1 MCSQDINAGLQLQ
14 ELMQRNQF
22 LEQQIVV
29 QTVLLSELNEQ
40 LQVTKEQ
47 LAHTLVEHQ
56 QAEEALRKSEGH
68 FRMMTENVVDVVWK
82 LDHEYR
88 FTYISP
94 ADERQRGYSADEVIG
109 HYVFEMFDEEGI
121 ATIKQAAQQRHAAE
135 KKGEPLTD
143 VTFEA
148 MHRCKDGTWIWGEVC
163 YNPEFDSHGNVIGFY
178 GISREITERKTMQD
192 QVRQL
197 AFYDP
202 LTQLPNRHLFYDRL
216 NQAMANTKRNGA
228 YGAVMFIDLDNFKPI
243 NDTHGH
249 IAGDLLLIEVS
260 QRLKKC
266 VRETDTIARF
276 GGDEFIVVL
285 GELKTSAAESYQQA
299 RVIAEKMRISLAVL
313 YQLTVHY
320 KKKPSAEIEHLCT
333 ASIGVTLFTGQDVC
347 ADELLKQADRSMYQ
361 AKENGRN
368 AIRFHHL
375 AEA

>member
-1 MCSQDINAGLQLQ
+1 M
-14 ELMQRNQF
+14 
-22 LEQQIVV
+22 
-29 QTVLLSELNEQ
+29 VL
-40 LQVTKEQ
+40 
-47 LAHTLVEHQ
+47 
-56 QAEEALRKSEGH
+56 
-68 FRMMTENVVDVVWK
+68 
-82 LDHEYR
+82 
-88 FTYISP
+88 
-94 ADERQRGYSADEVIG
+94 GYG
-109 HYVFEMFDEEGI
+109 
-121 ATIKQAAQQRHAAE
+121 
-135 KKGEPLTD
+135 
-143 VTFEA
+143 
-148 MHRCKDGTWIWGEVC
+148 GEVC
-163 YNPEFDSHGNVIGFY
+163 YNPEFDAHGNVIGFY
-178 GISREITERKTMQD
+178 GISREITERKKMQD

-202 LTQLPNRHLFYDRL
+202 LTQLPNRHLLYDRL

-249 IAGDLLLIEVS
+249 IAGDLLLIEVA

-285 GELKTSAAESYQQA
+285 AELNTSEAQSSQQA
-299 RVIAEKMRISLAVL
+299 RLVAEKMRISLAVL

-320 KKKPSAEIEHLCT
+320 EKKTSAEIEHLCT

-368 AIRFHHL
+368 SIRFHHL